1 MDRALESDRTST
13 GDRFDRI
20 SSGNLVVP
28 AVAIEVVSSKRF
40 AFRADAVI
48 QTNVSPTLDGLFQR
62 ILARQPDAL
71 ALLDPLNKP
80 RITGQA
86 PRRMTFAQADQA
98 IAGLAAHFFAAGL
111 PVDSVI
117 GVQLP
122 NTIEFML
129 TVLAAHRAGLIV
141 ALLPQLWRQAELTA
155 ALNRTSARA
164 IVTSSKIDGVSHAD
178 LAMNAAAEAFS
189 IRHVC
194 GFGEDLPE
202 GMASLDLAL
211 KNGSSSERPVV
222 QDGRKAAL
230 ISFDVTADGLRAV
243 PRTHLNLIAGGL
255 AIFLESR
262 VPQGAR
268 VMSAFAPSS
277 FAGVTSSLLLWLL
290 SGGTLALHHPYD
302 GDVLER
308 QINDCGC
315 DTLVAPAAMALRLTD
330 ADMASRLPTMR
341 PVIGLWRMPEQVAS
355 SAQWTAEQARFTDV
369 YLFGEVGLFG
379 ARRTADGMPAPIM
392 PGPHGAP
399 RDVPGTSI
407 AGETV
412 LTPKGT
418 LALRG
423 PMVTVAAYAPPPPAA
438 DSLIA
443 PSSVDYA
450 DTGYAARLDRSSGA
464 ICITSPPSGI
474 VAVGGYRFL
483 SQDLQEWA
491 KRLGQ
496 GALLTALPDRLCG
509 FRLAGRA
516 QDNARGREA
525 LNELGLNPLMVEA
538 FRDRTIPG

>member
-1 MDRALESDRTST
+1 M
-13 GDRFDRI
+13 
-20 SSGNLVVP
+20 
-28 AVAIEVVSSKRF
+28 
-40 AFRADAVI
+40 I

-62 ILARQPDAL
+62 ILARQPDAP
-71 ALLDPLNKP
+71 ALLDPINKA

-86 PRRMTFAQADQA
+86 PRRMTFAQADRA
-98 IAGLAAHFFAAGL
+98 IAALAAHFVETGL
-111 PVDSVI
+111 PINSVI

-122 NTIEFML
+122 NTVEFML

-155 ALNRTSARA
+155 ALNRTGARA
-164 IVTSSKIDGVSHAD
+164 IVTMAKIDGVSHAD

-189 IRHVC
+189 IRHVF

-211 KNGSSSERPVV
+211 KTGSSSERTVV

-255 AIFLESR
+255 AVFLESR

-268 VMSAFAPSS
+268 LMSAFAPSS
-277 FAGVTSSLLLWLL
+277 FAGLVSSLLLWLL
-290 SGGTLALHHPYD
+290 SGGTLALHHPFD
-302 GDVLER
+302 GEVLER

-315 DTLVAPAAMALRLTD
+315 DTLVAPAPMALRLTD
-330 ADMASRLPTMR
+330 VDMASQLPALR
-341 PVIGLWRMPEQVAS
+341 HVIGLWRMPEQIAS

-379 ARRTADGMPAPIM
+379 ARRAVDGAPVPIM

-399 RDVPGTSI
+399 RDISATSI

-423 PMVTVAAYAPPPPAA
+423 PMVTVAAYAPPPPPP
-438 DSLIA
+438 DSLTA
-443 PSSVDYA
+443 PSPADYA

-509 FRLAGRA
+509 YRLTGRA

-525 LNELGLNPLMVEA
+525 LNELGLNPLMAEA